1 MLGPSNVQCSVR
13 HTKHTAGNPELAPV
27 ASSCRMAALTAAQL
41 VVRVARVQMRQDP
54 LHSRVIQL
62 QGCPGFC
69 FGLDLGAC
77 NVGLRG
83 CLGLSLGTGPPHHRG
98 LRDRRSWTL
107 HGRAALLRQRTG
119 FMLKLRRRWV

>member
-1 MLGPSNVQCSVR
+1 MEPSEHGWMIESQRKHVFYTSALG
-13 HTKHTAGNPELAPV
+13 HTAL
-27 ASSCRMAALTAAQL
+27 CLAALTAAQL

-69 FGLDLGAC
+69 FGLDLAAC

-83 CLGLSLGTGPPHHRG
+83 CLGLSLGTAPPHHRG

-107 HGRAALLRQRTG
+107 HGRAAPLRQRTG